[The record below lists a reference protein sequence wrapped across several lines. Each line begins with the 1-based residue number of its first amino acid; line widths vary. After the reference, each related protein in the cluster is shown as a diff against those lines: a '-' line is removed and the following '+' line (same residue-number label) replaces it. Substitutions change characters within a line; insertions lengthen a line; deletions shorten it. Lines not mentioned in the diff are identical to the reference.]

1 MELSTQPPPDF
12 GHFLTPRFFKKSWSQ
27 DLSFADLLI
36 LSFGVTFTFGRLQV
50 FKILAQKYLTTDHTH
65 LSDKKSE
72 SEKAAWKANLQS
84 FLDYLSHSCNVRPP

>member
-50 FKILAQKYLTTDHTH
+50 FIYIYIH
-65 LSDKKSE
+65 
-72 SEKAAWKANLQS
+72 
-84 FLDYLSHSCNVRPP
+84 F